1 MPEVVRGSRASLQV
15 DRPPL
20 GSPDGLGPSSPV
32 REARNVH
39 FGPES
44 PGLNREE
51 MPTPGL
57 RAVDTGLSTMSGT
70 ERRKSRDQARK
81 ERKTEPERDA
91 YYDSRAAT
99 KREFRRRA
107 STLQEY
113 YAQNPTLLPQ
123 LPFTWR
129 HGWKRWK
136 LFFTIFLI
144 IVDACVIP
152 IVLFYT
158 MKFIGHI
165 EGWIIFAVVAT
176 IWGGPTY
183 VEFAVRSL
191 RLWKKENF
199 FRPLGSNNKWAFD
212 ITHWISVL
220 TITAVTALLIV
231 GSAPHIVWLRVLSM
245 PAPAILYCI
254 GGSVFALTM
263 WSLSGKRA
271 PFRISSTEKGGEVYP
286 GVYYLIEDVVAVNA
300 NAGRPFREALAAR
313 YKASPRF
320 RRMIKVQSLFWSI
333 PSLIVAIACTV
344 VVVIHPVSKD
354 VAYGVGWGVPFVFI
368 GIWVVITIPW
378 VRRDMHKETVT
389 WEEDCGIAPGTRQ
402 KEKQLQLEPTDS
414 ERETPKEPVP
424 QPEP

>member
-15 DRPPL
+15 DRPQH
-20 GSPDGLGPSSPV
+20 GSLDGLAPSSPV
-32 REARNVH
+32 REGRNVH

-44 PGLNREE
+44 PGLDREE
-51 MPTPGL
+51 TPTPGL
-57 RAVDTGLSTMSGT
+57 RAVDTGLSTLSAT
-70 ERRKSRDQARK
+70 ERRKSREQARK
-81 ERKTEPERDA
+81 ERKAEPERDA

-113 YAQNPTLLPQ
+113 YSQNPTLLPQ
-123 LPFTWR
+123 LPFTMR

-158 MKFIGHI
+158 MKFAGHV

-183 VEFAVRSL
+183 VEFAVRSW

-220 TITAVTALLIV
+220 TITSVTALLII
-231 GSAPHIVWLRVLSM
+231 GSAPHIVWIRVLSM
-245 PAPAILYCI
+245 PAPALLYCI
-254 GGSVFALTM
+254 GGCVFALTM
-263 WSLSGKRA
+263 WSLAGKRA

-286 GVYYLIEDVVAVNA
+286 GVYYLIEDVVSVNA

-333 PSLIVAIACTV
+333 PALIVATACTV
-344 VVVIHPVSKD
+344 VICIHPVPKD
-354 VAYGVGWGVPFVFI
+354 VAYGIGWGVPFVWI
-368 GIWVVITIPW
+368 GIWVVFTIPW
-378 VRRDMHKETVT
+378 VRHDMHKETVT

-414 ERETPKEPVP
+414 ERETPKEPLP